1 LYGWNIPAG
10 QGSHCAST
18 HEKRWPAAQDRTSGD
33 DARVTCT
40 IFTVRITAAPPS
52 LASGTASVRKS
63 ATSAEWLACRGF
75 NVVDTHRECRWHGVV
90 YA

>member
-1 LYGWNIPAG
+1 MYGWNIPAG

-40 IFTVRITAAPPS
+40 IFTVRITAAETDSITAAGSWLLCPS
-52 LASGTASVRKS
+52 FDSKCYTK
-63 ATSAEWLACRGF
+63 
-75 NVVDTHRECRWHGVV
+75 THP
-90 YA
+90 AALSLLFF